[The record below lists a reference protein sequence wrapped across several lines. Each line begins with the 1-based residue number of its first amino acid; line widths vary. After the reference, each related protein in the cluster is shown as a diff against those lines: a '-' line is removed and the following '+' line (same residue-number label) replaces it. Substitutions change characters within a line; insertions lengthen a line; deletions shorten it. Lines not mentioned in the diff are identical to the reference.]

1 MNWEVYA
8 IRYGRH
14 ERTAQTNFL
23 LPVPD
28 AHEAMPLDYFIWLL
42 RAPDGQE
49 IVVDT
54 GFDEE
59 TAGGRGRTIARNVR
73 DSLKAMG
80 TDAAQVSDVIITHL
94 HYDHAGSLGMFPG
107 AKFHLQEREMHFAT
121 GRHMCVH
128 AIRLPFEAA
137 HVVAMVKALYAD
149 RVVFHDG
156 DGEVAPGVSRA
167 GLWCWPQTPC
177 IFMPMHSAAI
187 PSRSFLISG
196 PWRRAG
202 ARRRSWRAVMIAA

>member
-42 RAPDGQE
+42 RAPDGRE

-59 TAGGRGRTIARNVR
+59 TAAARGRTIARNVR
-73 DSLKAMG
+73 DSLKAM
-80 TDAAQVSDVIITHL
+80 
-94 HYDHAGSLGMFPG
+94 
-107 AKFHLQEREMHFAT
+107 
-121 GRHMCVH
+121 
-128 AIRLPFEAA
+128 
-137 HVVAMVKALYAD
+137 
-149 RVVFHDG
+149 
-156 DGEVAPGVSRA
+156 
-167 GLWCWPQTPC
+167 
-177 IFMPMHSAAI
+177 
-187 PSRSFLISG
+187 
-196 PWRRAG
+196 
-202 ARRRSWRAVMIAA
+202 